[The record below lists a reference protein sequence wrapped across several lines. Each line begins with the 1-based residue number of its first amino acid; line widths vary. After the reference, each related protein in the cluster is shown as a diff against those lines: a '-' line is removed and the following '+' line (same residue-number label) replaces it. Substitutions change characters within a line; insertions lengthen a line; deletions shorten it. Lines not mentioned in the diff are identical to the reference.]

1 MSGARR
7 GPGRKKIQRPSVDVL
22 TGQHVVR
29 AALDA
34 QNRKLERLFVREGL
48 RSAEVLELVK
58 RARSLGVSVSEA
70 PSRSLA
76 ERFGSEPEEVYQG
89 IVLEAGPL
97 RTLSSVEALIGP
109 NRDDRSDRTEKGE
122 IVVALDG
129 VEDPR
134 NLGAIARVAE
144 AASVLGL
151 ILTDRRSAPLGNVAS
166 RASAGA
172 IERLPV
178 CRVPNLNRALD
189 DLKKSGFWVIGADAA
204 GEQDLFAM
212 PDKLLAGRVA
222 VVMGAEGKGLRPS
235 TLKKVD
241 HRVRIP
247 MQGGVGSLNVST
259 AAAVILFELLRRDSV
274 RSGRIDPEQRKSHS

>member
-1 MSGARR
+1 MSGAKR
-7 GPGRKKIQRPSVDVL
+7 GAGRKSVHRPAVEVL
-22 TGQHVVR
+22 TGQHVIR
-29 AALDA
+29 AALDSE
-34 QNRKLERLFVREGL
+34 NRKLEHLFVREGP
-48 RSAEVLELVK
+48 RSPEVLELVK
-58 RARSLGVSVSEA
+58 RARSRGLDVSEV
-70 PSRSLA
+70 PRRSLSD
-76 ERFGSEPEEVYQG
+76 RFGSEPEEVYQG

-97 RTLSSVEALIGP
+97 RTLSTVDALIGP
-109 NRDDRSDRTEKGE
+109 DRESPSEGSGKRE

-151 ILTDRRSAPLGNVAS
+151 LLTDRRSAPLGNVAS

-172 IERLPV
+172 IERLRV
-178 CRVPNLNRALD
+178 CRVPNLNRGLD
-189 DLKKSGFWVIGADAA
+189 GLKKSGFWVIGADAA
-204 GEQDLFAM
+204 GEQDLFGM
-212 PDKLLAGRVA
+212 PDKLLTGRVA

-247 MQGGVGSLNVST
+247 MQGEVGSLNVST
-259 AAAVILFELLRRDSV
+259 AAAVILFELLRRESV
-274 RSGRIDPEQRKSHS
+274 RDGRIDPGRSRSDP

>member
-1 MSGARR
+1 MSGAKR
-7 GPGRKKIQRPSVDVL
+7 GAGRKKTHRPSAEVL
-22 TGQHVVR
+22 TGQHVIR
-29 AALDA
+29 AALDS
-34 QNRKLERLFVREGL
+34 QNRKLQRLFVREGL
-48 RSAEVLELVK
+48 RSAESLELIK
-58 RARSLGVSVSEA
+58 RARCLGVAVEETSG
-70 PSRSLA
+70 RSLA
-76 ERFGSEPEEVYQG
+76 DRFGSEVEEVYQG
-89 IVLEAGPL
+89 MVLEAGPL
-97 RTLSSVEALIGP
+97 RTLSNVEALIGP
-109 NRDDRSDRTEKGE
+109 PREAGSDSPENGE

-151 ILTDRRSAPLGNVAS
+151 LVTDRRSAPLGNAAS

-178 CRVPNLNRALD
+178 CRVPNLNRGLE

-212 PDKLLAGRVA
+212 PDKLLTGRVA

-235 TLKKVD
+235 TLKTVD

-259 AAAVILFELLRRDSV
+259 AAAVILFELLRRESARCGQMD
-274 RSGRIDPEQRKSHS
+274 